1 MVRVLHIVRRFGP
14 VGGMER
20 YVWRLT
26 HELASL
32 GVKVEVLCE
41 TIEQAPIAQI
51 VVHTVERS
59 HQRRRWRAMHD
70 FRLACAAFWV
80 GYGNSGDVI
89 VHSHERCL
97 FHHVTTFH
105 GPPIGQ
111 FSRVVPWWKRWQP
124 RLKAW
129 AQFEKEELLGRQVSA
144 IVPVSSAIADTLLKT
159 YPASLKQMKE
169 PGWPGVDKPKSVC
182 PNSKGFKVLFV
193 GREWKRK
200 GLDVAIEAFS
210 IVREK
215 WPEASL
221 DVYGVK
227 ASDLPRSLKKISAS
241 VTFHG
246 WQTSVPYERYDVLI
260 HPARNE
266 PFGMIV
272 PEARASGLSVIVSNR
287 VGASELPLSHVR
299 VLDVSATVGSWVQA
313 ICDTFAAERPIPEIC
328 WSWQDLAKWH
338 LLDLYSHFRFDD

>member
-1 MVRVLHIVRRFGP
+1 MIRVLHIVRRFGP
-14 VGGMER
+14 VGGMEI

-26 HELASL
+26 HELANL

-41 TIEQAPIAQI
+41 MLEQEPDAQI
-51 VVHTVERS
+51 VVHLMES
-59 HQRRRWRAMHD
+59 SCQRRRWKAMRD
-70 FRLACAAFWV
+70 FRIACAEFWA
-80 GYGNSGDVI
+80 GYKNSDGVI
-89 VHSHERCL
+89 VHSHERSL

-105 GPPIGQ
+105 GPPIGGIQ
-111 FSRVVPWWKRWQP
+111 RRAPWFKRLQP
-124 RLKAW
+124 RMKAW
-129 AQFEKEELLGRQVSA
+129 AHFEEEELLGEQVSA
-144 IVPVSSAIADTLLKT
+144 IVPVSSAIANSLVET
-159 YPASLKQMKE
+159 YPAAIRLMTK
-169 PGWPGVDKPKSVC
+169 PGWPGVDKPAKIQGR
-182 PNSKGFKVLFV
+182 NEGYKLLFV

-200 GLDVAIEAFS
+200 GLDVALDAYSF
-210 IVREK
+210 VREK

-227 ASDLPRSLKKISAS
+227 ASDLPRSLNKISAG

-246 WQTSVPYERYDVLI
+246 WQSSVPYERYDVLI

-272 PEARASGLSVIVSNR
+272 PEARASGLSVIISNR

-299 VLDVSATVGSWVQA
+299 VLDVSATVDIWVRT
-313 ICDTFAAERPIPEIC
+313 ICDIFVSERPGPEIY

-338 LLDLYSHFRFDD
+338 LLDLYPQLQTDD